1 MAAQDTKAREVIHN
15 AGSPIQFLDS
25 ADFEKYVQADIKRM
39 SDVVRRM
46 GKLE

>member
-1 MAAQDTKAREVIHN
+1 
-15 AGSPIQFLDS
+15 LDS